1 MPVVQARVAR
11 TVARL
16 GGANRDVRE
25 VVSDLVQ
32 DTFAVLFDRDGHVLR
47 SWDPARGL
55 SLRNFVGLVA
65 ERHARSVLTTR
76 RRSPWTD
83 DPRPDP
89 DEWAPSAP
97 SAGDAVE
104 SRDLLRTALQRVEAE
119 LSPKGLVMF
128 DALLLDDR
136 SAEEVA
142 TAHEVSV
149 DSVYQWRRRLLE
161 RVRSWMTA
169 LGRITPIG
177 QGRR

>member
-16 GGANRDVRE
+16 GGANRDARE
-25 VVSDLVQ
+25 VVRDLTQ

-47 SWDPARGL
+47 TWDPERGL

-65 ERHARSVLTTR
+65 ERHARSILTTR

-83 DPRPDP
+83 DPHPDP
-89 DEWAPSAP
+89 DQWAPTAP
-97 SAGDAVE
+97 AVDAAVE

-119 LSPKGLVMF
+119 LSPKGLAMF

-136 SAEEVA
+136 PADEVA
-142 TAHEVSV
+142 DAHQVSV
-149 DSVYQWRRRLLE
+149 DAVYQWRRRLLE

-169 LGRITPIG
+169 LGSITPIG